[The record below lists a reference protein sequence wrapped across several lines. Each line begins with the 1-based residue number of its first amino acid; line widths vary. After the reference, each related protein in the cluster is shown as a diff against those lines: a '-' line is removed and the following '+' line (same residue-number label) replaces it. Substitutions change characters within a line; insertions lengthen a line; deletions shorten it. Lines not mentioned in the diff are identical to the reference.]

1 MHIFIA
7 LLVNKWSSS
16 PVKTA
21 VNFKIFPFH
30 LWYFFSRKCKRV
42 GASEY
47 TKESQRTENGANTK
61 KLIYFFFFLS
71 PFFSMGCCL
80 WLTAETFDASQYPQN
95 QHTTPQSHEFSTEK
109 LLQHFGVPAVIT
121 ADSNK
126 LPVMSNSKN
135 LLWQLY
141 KEHD

>member
-1 MHIFIA
+1 M
-7 LLVNKWSSS
+7 V
-16 PVKTA
+16 
-21 VNFKIFPFH
+21 
-30 LWYFFSRKCKRV
+30 FFSRKCKRV

-47 TKESQRTENGANTK
+47 TKESQRIENGANTK
-61 KLIYFFFFLS
+61 KKFTFSFFFPLFFQWDAASGLQQKLLTRVNTLRTSTS
-71 PFFSMGCCL
+71 P
-80 WLTAETFDASQYPQN
+80 
-95 QHTTPQSHEFSTEK
+95 PQSHEFSTEK
-109 LLQHFGVPAVIT
+109 LLQHFWVPAVIT